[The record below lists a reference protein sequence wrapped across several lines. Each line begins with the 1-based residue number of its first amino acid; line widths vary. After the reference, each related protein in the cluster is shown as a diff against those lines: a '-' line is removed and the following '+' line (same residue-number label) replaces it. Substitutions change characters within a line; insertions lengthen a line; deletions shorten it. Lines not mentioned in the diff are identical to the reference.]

1 MKNDVKKITG
11 IVIVALIIIIV
22 DQLTKLLFANQN
34 MDIISNIL
42 SFHYIKNMGVAFGI
56 GKNFTPIIIIAN
68 ILIIIVTIAFIKIKW
83 KELDNIS
90 FISLSFIIAGGISNL
105 IDRIFR
111 GYVIDF
117 INVKFIDFPTFNI
130 ADIFVVIGIIIIFIT
145 YLYKIIKLEK

>member
-1 MKNDVKKITG
+1 
-11 IVIVALIIIIV
+11 
-22 DQLTKLLFANQN
+22 
-34 MDIISNIL
+34 MDSMPNSAIRLGNAS
-42 SFHYIKNMGVAFGI
+42 
-56 GKNFTPIIIIAN
+56 IIAN